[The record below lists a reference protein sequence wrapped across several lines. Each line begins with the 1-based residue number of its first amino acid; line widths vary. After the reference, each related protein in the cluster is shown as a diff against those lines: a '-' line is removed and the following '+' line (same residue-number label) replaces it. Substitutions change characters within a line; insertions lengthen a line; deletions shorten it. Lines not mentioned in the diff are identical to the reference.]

1 MKKRIIPSI
10 LLKSGST
17 NVCLSQRF
25 SPWRTVGTLAQQL
38 KLHVSR
44 GCDELL
50 IINPYPQ
57 VELVHPVSSRLTK
70 LVIAN
75 SDIPVGYSGSISS
88 AASASICIN
97 QCFDKVYITSSFLEN
112 VNVLPDIASVIG
124 TQSLGVCLP
133 YMCDR
138 STGERFVW
146 DFKRHDLFRKYP
158 LSYFV
163 QKASKEGAGEI
174 LLYSVDRDGSMSG
187 LDQDVLPMLESLSL
201 STPLLLGGGAGKPED
216 FVSVLKSDLVQGV
229 VAGSV
234 FSLTEETPRTLRSFC
249 LEAGIPMRRA

>member
-57 VELVHPVSSRLTK
+57 LNEAFPVSSRLAK

-75 SDIPVGYSGSISS
+75 SDVPVGYSGGVV
-88 AASASICIN
+88 AAETASNCIN
-97 QCFDKVYITSSFLEN
+97 QCFDKVFVTSSFLAGKG
-112 VNVLPDIASVIG
+112 VLSDIASVIG
-124 TQSLGVCLP
+124 TQSIGVCLP
-133 YMCDR
+133 YACDGI
-138 STGERFVW
+138 TGERFVW
-146 DFKRHDLFRKYP
+146 DFKRQAFLQSHS
-158 LSYFV
+158 LSYYIE
-163 QKASKEGAGEI
+163 KASDEGAGEI

-187 LDQDVLPMLESLSL
+187 FDKGILPVLECLSL
-201 STPLLLGGGAGKPED
+201 SRPLLLGGGAGKRED
-216 FVSVLKSDLVQGV
+216 FTSVLTSDFVQGV
-229 VAGSV
+229 VAGSI
-234 FSLTEETPRTLRSFC
+234 FALTEETPRTLRNFC